1 MEAIV
6 YVQNLPK
13 SETLLVLSIVVDPIP
28 GGHVADGTVPSL
40 SSDAN
45 AVCTVALM
53 VLRCS
58 NQAFIKGTRP
68 VKMRCLGPIA
78 TLVVQFVDL
87 NANEETGRIRQE
99 PP

>member
-45 AVCTVALM
+45 AVAL
-53 VLRCS
+53 V
-58 NQAFIKGTRP
+58 G
-68 VKMRCLGPIA
+68 
-78 TLVVQFVDL
+78 
-87 NANEETGRIRQE
+87 
-99 PP
+99 